1 MYICKQ
7 GGDGTPKVK
16 IHVEHIFNFGQNNMK
31 YDGCGIGMKFA
42 ELVQATSDMH
52 QLYENKKNGLIIGI
66 FG

>member
-1 MYICKQ
+1 MLNLQTKNVTIKSIIIPKGNNYMYICKQ

-42 ELVQATSDMH
+42 ELV
-52 QLYENKKNGLIIGI
+52 
-66 FG
+66 